1 VAATGFQG
9 ATRRHPPEENAT
21 TKPKTKVEATSDT
34 ANGADDDMPMTTDDD
49 LDADGPAGIDDIEDL
64 EDLDVDNGDLDD
76 AVLDDDEDS
85 GDDSDLAD
93 GDDDLADGDDVPV
106 EVPVAKIQKAVEPEA
121 EADDD
126 ELLADEVEASL
137 DVILAERLRGD
148 DTEDDEVEAD
158 EEEDDGLPNQLAT
171 VIPVR
176 QPDEFL
182 CQSCFLLKP
191 PGQLADRDHQL
202 CRDCA

>member
-1 VAATGFQG
+1 L
-9 ATRRHPPEENAT
+9 
-21 TKPKTKVEATSDT
+21 KVEGTGDT
-34 ANGADDDMPMTTDDD
+34 AGDADDELTTDEDEHE
-49 LDADGPAGIDDIEDL
+49 ADGPVGLDDGDIEDGDIEDGDIEDIDDL
-64 EDLDVDNGDLDD
+64 EDLDGDEIDDGDLDD
-76 AVLDDDEDS
+76 AVTDEA
-85 GDDSDLAD
+85 DLA
-93 GDDDLADGDDVPV
+93 LEPPV
-106 EVPVAKIQKAVEPEA
+106 EVPVAKVQKAAEPA
-121 EADDD
+121 EADAEDD

-148 DTEDDEVEAD
+148 DTEADEVDTD

-191 PGQLADRDHQL
+191 PGQLADADHQL

>member
-1 VAATGFQG
+1 MRKQQVVERADSIDAKASGEAQG
-9 ATRRHPPEENAT
+9 EEPE
-21 TKPKTKVEATSDT
+21 DL
-34 ANGADDDMPMTTDDD
+34 ADIDD
-49 LDADGPAGIDDIEDL
+49 PAGIEEMEGGDD
-64 EDLDVDNGDLDD
+64 EDLDVDAIEGVDDVDDESDFDGDEED
-76 AVLDDDEDS
+76 AVDAVDAEPAAATDIPARTKAANEGGEAESED
-85 GDDSDLAD
+85 
-93 GDDDLADGDDVPV
+93 DDDLT
-106 EVPVAKIQKAVEPEA
+106 
-121 EADDD
+121 
-126 ELLADEVEASL
+126 DEVEASL

-148 DTEDDEVEAD
+148 DPEDEELE
-158 EEEDDGLPNQLAT
+158 EEEDDAPNQLAT

>member
-1 VAATGFQG
+1 M
-9 ATRRHPPEENAT
+9 PPEETPREENAT
-21 TKPKTKVEATSDT
+21 TKPKTKVEASGDT
-34 ANGADDDMPMTTDDD
+34 AEEALDDMPITTTDDE
-49 LDADGPAGIDDIEDL
+49 LDADGPEGIDDIDDL
-64 EDLDVDNGDLDD
+64 EDLDADDIDDGELDD
-76 AVLDDDEDS
+76 AVLVDDDEDS
-85 GDDSDLAD
+85 GDESGLADEDEDLA
-93 GDDDLADGDDVPV
+93 V

-121 EADDD
+121 DADDD

-191 PGQLADRDHQL
+191 PGQLADPDHQL